1 MNASRQANVG
11 VVALI
16 ASVSLV
22 MSACAVDA
30 NDGDPA
36 PVSPDTDQTACLT
49 AGTPWTLDLQRY
61 VDDVAAVETVAP
73 VPLQDVAVPS
83 GTLTIQFTDDFLF
96 AATTSALTTVRT
108 YDNDGETVVATFV
121 RSDDVSGEWDW
132 FDEETLVP
140 SRVVYLSESSSSDA
154 VIDNQTTTSFW
165 AEPPRLVFSDG
176 GAFTITCDGTR
187 LIIDGGGL
195 MAWHFTR

>member
-1 MNASRQANVG
+1 MNASRRANVG
-11 VVALI
+11 AIALVA
-16 ASVSLV
+16 SMSLV

-36 PVSPDTDQTACLT
+36 PVPPNTDQTACLI
-49 AGTPWTLDLQRY
+49 AGTPWRLDLQRY
-61 VDDVAAVETVAP
+61 ADDVAAVESVTP

-83 GTLTIQFTDDFLF
+83 GALTIQFTDDFLF

-108 YDNDGETVVATFV
+108 YDNDGETVVATVV

-132 FDEETLVP
+132 FDDVTLVP
-140 SRVVYLSESSSSDA
+140 SRVVYLSESTSSDA
-154 VIDNQTTTSFW
+154 VIDNQTTASFFP
-165 AEPPRLVFSDG
+165 EPPRLVFSDG
-176 GAFTITCDGTR
+176 GAFTITCEANR
-187 LIIDGGGL
+187 LVIDGGGL